1 MTVIQSL
8 RAGDLDEVARHM
20 EVLQRDPAQFTGNL
34 PVDAAAIAEALRSL
48 PGGVACIVVAVGAGR
63 PVGLLGADHA
73 TDPPRVW
80 WQGPFVWGGEG
91 WRAVSD
97 RLYTSARRRLPP
109 QVTQEEFGPDERNA
123 RVQGFARAHGFHA
136 EAASAV
142 LVLDE
147 PLPDPAG
154 DTVVPITEE
163 DHPELAR
170 LHDRLFPEA
179 SSAGEALVEVDDPAR
194 VALGIRRAGGLVG
207 YVIVQCHAGGD
218 GTVECVG
225 VRPDLRGRGHGR
237 TLVLAGVHWLQRRG
251 CAPVHLTIR
260 EDLRAG
266 RALYAA
272 VGFAEERLVRPWR
285 KGFTLDRPAG
295 EV

>member
-8 RAGDLDEVARHM
+8 RASDVDEVARHI
-20 EVLQRDPAQFTGNL
+20 EGLQRDPEQLTGAL
-34 PVDAAAIAEALRSL
+34 PIDAAAIAEALPDL
-48 PGGVACIVVAVGAGR
+48 PGGVACIVVAVSAGR
-63 PVGLLGADHA
+63 PVGLLGADHV

-91 WRAVSD
+91 WRAVAD

-109 QVTQEEFGPDERNA
+109 QVTQEELAPDERNV

-147 PLPDPAG
+147 RLPDPG
-154 DTVVPITEE
+154 DDAVVPITEE

-170 LHDRLFPEA
+170 LHDLLFPEA
-179 SSAGEALVEVDDPAR
+179 GGAGDAPVEVDDPDR

-207 YVIVQCHAGGD
+207 YVIARCHPDGG
-218 GTVECVG
+218 GSIEFVG

-237 TLVLAGVHWLQRRG
+237 ALVLAGVHWLQRRE
-251 CAPVHLTIR
+251 CAPVRLTIR

-272 VGFAEERLVRPWR
+272 VGFVEERLVRPWR
-285 KGFTLDRPAG
+285 KGFTLDL
-295 EV
+295 

>member
-8 RAGDLDEVARHM
+8 RASDVDEVARHI
-20 EVLQRDPAQFTGNL
+20 EGLQRDPEQFTGDL
-34 PVDAAAIAEALRSL
+34 PIDAAAIAEALPDL
-48 PGGVACIVVAVGAGR
+48 PGGVACIVVAVSAGR
-63 PVGLLGADHA
+63 PVGLLGADHV

-91 WRAVSD
+91 WRAVAD

-109 QVTQEEFGPDERNA
+109 QVTQEEFAPDERNV

-147 PLPDPAG
+147 RLPDPG
-154 DTVVPITEE
+154 DDAVVPITEE

-170 LHDRLFPEA
+170 LHDLLFPEA
-179 SSAGEALVEVDDPAR
+179 SGAGEAPVEVDDPDR

-207 YVIVQCHAGGD
+207 YVVVQRHAEGD
-218 GTVECVG
+218 GTIEFVG

-237 TLVLAGVHWLQRRG
+237 ALVLAGVDWLLRRD
-251 CAPVHLTIR
+251 CAPVQLTIR
-260 EDLRAG
+260 EDLRAA
-266 RALYAA
+266 RALYAG
-272 VGFAEERLVRPWR
+272 VGFVEERLVRPWR
-285 KGFTLDRPAG
+285 KGFSLDL
-295 EV
+295 